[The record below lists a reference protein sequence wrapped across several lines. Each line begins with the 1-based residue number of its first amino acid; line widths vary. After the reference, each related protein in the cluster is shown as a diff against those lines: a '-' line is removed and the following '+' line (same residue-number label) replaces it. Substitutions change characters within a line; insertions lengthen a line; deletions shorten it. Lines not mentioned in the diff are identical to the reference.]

1 MIIGL
6 TDKPIL
12 RRDGKIRAGF
22 KEGNRLTN
30 TDYFLLH
37 DAPQLIERLGEK
49 PTEIFFTIHTD
60 NFYEAARADLRR
72 YTSSELVCLSRHKTK
87 ISGLIDDQVAAYF
100 GTGDAPNVMA
110 TQFPGMPRARVRQC
124 QYKTCPDFVAGSCS
138 EHLFLDMLIPQ
149 YSMGAIFT
157 LDSTSILAILD
168 VFSTFQKTVPLT
180 GGRLAGEIFR
190 LYKKPGEISYEA
202 ANGKRGKRE
211 APLVTIEHVPFVKY
225 EARFRDQI
233 SPENWGALM
242 RLRDRTIGGASFS
255 LDMAPTAGALAAP
268 DEADMLQAPASSMS
282 LQAPT
287 AASTQESEDEK
298 YQQLANDPVLLPMF
312 EEIAT
317 LMGKENTENNRIA
330 TVRKTGSVQRTVD
343 YLKARIGEIK
353 RAKKATTPAPAST
366 EDKSSA
372 IDTTAKTVESTAPQ
386 KSTSALY

>member
-1 MIIGL
+1 MIIGF
-6 TDKPIL
+6 TDNIKP

-30 TDYFLLH
+30 TDCFLLH
-37 DAPQLIERLGEK
+37 DAPQLISKLGER
-49 PTEIFFTIHTD
+49 PIEIFFTVNSD
-60 NFYEAARADLRR
+60 NLYEVARADLRR

-87 ISGLIDDQVAAYF
+87 IPGLMDDSVAAYF

-110 TQFPGMPRARVRQC
+110 AQFPGLQRARVRQC
-124 QYKTCPDFVAGSCS
+124 QYKTCPDYVAGSCS
-138 EHLFLDMLIPQ
+138 EHMFLDMLIPH
-149 YSMGAIFT
+149 YSMGALFT
-157 LDSTSILAILD
+157 IDSTSIFAILD
-168 VFSTFQKTVPLT
+168 VFSTFQKTLSLT

-211 APLVTIEHVPFVKY
+211 TPLVTIEHVPFEKY
-225 EARFRDQI
+225 ESMFRNQI
-233 SPENWGALM
+233 DAISWDALM
-242 RLRDRTIGGASFS
+242 RFRNRPGNATIS
-255 LDMAPTAGALAAP
+255 LGMVAAAELPPP
-268 DEADMLQAPASSMS
+268 DEVDMLQAPATSMT
-282 LQAPT
+282 LQAPSE
-287 AASTQESEDEK
+287 APSQESEDAK

-312 EEIAT
+312 DEIAA